1 MNTSRILEKGIEP
14 KVFWDR
20 LCGEISSYRSCEDVY
35 FFHKDNQGQVLLLGK
50 SESAQVIDLPEVVR
64 KKISGNQSNSE
75 MFDAELEGSFWYLI
89 ALDSITE
96 LKGYGVL
103 RMSEVM
109 DDDSLNLIR
118 SSVLACVTA
127 FRFSRDSD
135 LKSESLNQTS
145 KVLDL
150 GLIVGESKSFEEAS
164 MRICNEL
171 VSQFNAMRVS
181 LGWNEKGTFKV
192 KATNHGGN
200 VRSDTEKVS
209 YLARVMD
216 ESMTQQSEIV
226 FPDPKSATINKQ
238 HKSYSQSTGNCT
250 VVSVPL
256 RLAEEVIG
264 VVTVEY
270 DNEDTHF
277 DNAHIGLLRVFM
289 DLIAP
294 RLDSLHSVSG
304 WIGKR
309 AWRKARK
316 RLAGMLGY
324 RHTGLKFFVCA
335 LLFSLIASCV
345 IPINHKVKSPF
356 VLRTEASAVL
366 TAPISGYIEKVH
378 FKVGDVI
385 KEGDLLVSLD
395 QKEILMKRAQSIAE
409 RESQSNDVR
418 RYEAEGKL
426 TDMRLAQLSVK
437 KADAQIELF
446 DYQLDKALIS
456 APFDGVI
463 VEGDLQDRLS
473 SPVKPGEPLLRVIQL
488 VDTFG
493 ELQVDE
499 RDVHFIKK
507 GMKGELAY
515 TSHPEKTYEVL
526 IDNYEPVA
534 VVQELGTHFR
544 VRAMI
549 ESDPEDWWRPGM
561 SGVCKIHIGK
571 RSAAWVYLHRTIEF
585 IRMKLWL

>member
-14 KVFWDR
+14 KLFWDR
-20 LCGEISSYRSCEDVY
+20 LCNELSSYRHCRDVY
-35 FFHKDNQGQVLLLGK
+35 FFHKDDQGKVLLLGK
-50 SESAQVIDLPEVVR
+50 SESAQVIDLPEIVR
-64 KKISGNQSNSE
+64 KKISNHESNDKI
-75 MFDAELEGSFWYLI
+75 FDAVLEDSFWYLLP
-89 ALDSITE
+89 LDSVSG
-96 LKGYGVL
+96 LKGTGVM
-103 RMSEVM
+103 RMSEPI
-109 DDDSLNLIR
+109 DDDSLYLIR
-118 SSVLACVTA
+118 SSVLACLSA
-127 FRFSRDSD
+127 FRFSRDSE
-135 LKSESLNQTS
+135 LKSESLGQAS
-145 KVLDL
+145 RVLDL

-181 LGWNEKGTFKV
+181 LGWNEKGKIKV

-200 VRSDTEKVS
+200 VRSDTEKVGA
-209 YLARVMD
+209 LARLMD
-216 ESMTQQSEIV
+216 ESMTQKSEIV
-226 FPDPKSATINKQ
+226 FPDPRSELINQQ
-238 HKSYSQSTGNCT
+238 HKSYSQSSGNCT
-250 VVSVPL
+250 VISVPL
-256 RLAEEVIG
+256 RSDDEIIG

-270 DNEDTHF
+270 DDEDNPF
-277 DNAHIGLLRVFM
+277 DEAHIGLLRVFM

-294 RLDSLHSVSG
+294 RLESLHSISG
-304 WIGKR
+304 WFGKR
-309 AWRKARK
+309 VWRKVRK
-316 RLAGMLGY
+316 KVAGMLGY
-324 RHTGLKFFVCA
+324 SYTGLKFFICI
-335 LLFSLIASCV
+335 LLVSLIASCI
-345 IPINHKVKSPF
+345 IPINHKVKAPF

-366 TAPISGYIEKVH
+366 TAPVAGYIEKVH
-378 FKVGDVI
+378 FKVGDIV
-385 KEGDLLVSLD
+385 KEGDVLVSLD
-395 QKEILMKRAQSIAE
+395 QKEMLMKRAQSIAE
-409 RESQSNDVR
+409 RESQTNDVR

-437 KADAQIELF
+437 KADAQIKLL

-507 GMKGELAY
+507 GMEGELAY
-515 TSHPEKTYEVL
+515 TSHPERTYEVR
-526 IDNYEPVA
+526 IDNFEPVA
-534 VVQELGTHFR
+534 VVQEQGTYFR

-549 ESDPEDWWRPGM
+549 GSDPEEWWRPGM
-561 SGVCKIHIGK
+561 SGICKIYIGK